1 MSFATHPNAPMADD
15 NELDLDQIDRELE
28 KENKVEKRIKD
39 LSDKVKMTSNERD
52 EFQRLSDQKDTENAT
67 LKKENEFL
75 GSFGDV
81 LGKHPEAASYRDQ
94 IKEKVLKGYSVE
106 DATVSTLASEGKLN
120 VPRREAQIESPVG
133 GSASTQYQTG
143 GEKPLSQLTQSEK
156 KAKLLEAEARGDL
169 SIS

>member
-1 MSFATHPNAPMADD
+1 MADE

-39 LSDKVKMTSNERD
+39 LSDKVKLTSNERD
-52 EFQRLSDQKDTENAT
+52 ELQRISAQKDTENAS

-75 GSFGDV
+75 GSFGDAI
-81 LGKHPEAASYRDQ
+81 GKYPEAASFRDQ
-94 IKEKVLKGYSVE
+94 IKEKVLKGYSME
-106 DATVSTLASEGKLN
+106 DATVSTLASAGKLN
-120 VPRREAQIESPVG
+120 APQREVQIDNPAG
-133 GSASTQYQTG
+133 GSAVTQHQSG
-143 GEKPLSQLTQSEK
+143 GEKPLSQLTQGEK

>member
-1 MSFATHPNAPMADD
+1 LPRLFGITPLVAV
-15 NELDLDQIDRELE
+15 E
-28 KENKVEKRIKD
+28 ENKVEKRIKD
-39 LSDKVKMTSNERD
+39 LSDKVKLTSNERD
-52 EFQRLSDQKDTENAT
+52 ELQRISAEKDTENAT

-75 GSFGDV
+75 NSFGDV
-81 LGKHPEAASYRDQ
+81 LGKYSEASAYRDQ

-106 DATVSTLASEGKLN
+106 DATVSTLASVGKLN
-120 VPRREAQIESPVG
+120 TPRKEVQVEIPVG
-133 GSASTQYQTG
+133 GSATTQHETG